1 MAMDCNVKSAYKDW
15 TDEERKELN
24 FWLLNRYASSVAG
37 NRDAQEWAVV
47 ATNEYYNKNWNVLE
61 PRHPQ
66 LQWQLL
72 CATHNAQAQPRRHVW
87 MGLKQKGSDNKT
99 MKWLLDQF
107 PNMKKD
113 EVELL
118 ATISTKKEL
127 QEYATDLG
135 LEKKDVKL

>member
-1 MAMDCNVKSAYKDW
+1 MDGFEA
-15 TDEERKELN
+15 
-24 FWLLNRYASSVAG
+24 
-37 NRDAQEWAVV
+37 
-47 ATNEYYNKNWNVLE
+47 
-61 PRHPQ
+61 
-66 LQWQLL
+66 
-72 CATHNAQAQPRRHVW
+72 
-87 MGLKQKGSDNKT
+87 KGSDNKT

-135 LEKKDVKL
+135 LEKKD